1 MEYGH
6 ERVLTV
12 TRLLS
17 ENDQKALAQA
27 LRKHQEITL
36 ERTLG
41 DRTVIAKT
49 IPVSFPWDVP
59 MIVQVKIQKY
69 GSVQLKNFERAED
82 AVVFGNTE

>member
-12 TRLLS
+12 VRLLS

-27 LRKHQEITL
+27 VRKRQEITL

-41 DRTVIAKT
+41 NRTVIAKT
-49 IPVSFPWDVP
+49 MPVSYPWDVP

-69 GSVQLKNFERAED
+69 GSVQLQNFERVED
-82 AVVFGNTE
+82 AVIFGNTE